1 MPHSARIWNCWLG
14 GKDNYAVDREAG
26 DQYAGDQYK
35 EIFPGIAVAAQTS
48 RAFLRSRSTPT
59 AGSDESRNT
68 LSSEDPRPLGL
79 LYGFA
84 PGGHAELA
92 VDRLRMG
99 LDRVRGYIQL

>member
-1 MPHSARIWNCWLG
+1 VPHSARIWNCWLG

-59 AGSDESRNT
+59 AGSDESR
-68 LSSEDPRPLGL
+68 
-79 LYGFA
+79 
-84 PGGHAELA
+84 
-92 VDRLRMG
+92 
-99 LDRVRGYIQL
+99 